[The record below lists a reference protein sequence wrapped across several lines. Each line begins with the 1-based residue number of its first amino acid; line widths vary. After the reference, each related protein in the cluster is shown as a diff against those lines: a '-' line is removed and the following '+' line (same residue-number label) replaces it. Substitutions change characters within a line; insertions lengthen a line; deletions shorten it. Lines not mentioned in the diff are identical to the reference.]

1 MEFIRGQGNLSIHQ
15 AKKITEWRN
24 MNKDLVKA
32 VSEIQEDEALRLVNE
47 AIEKGEKP
55 LDILADCQKAM
66 NIVGERY
73 ESREYFLPELV
84 MSGELLQEISDILKP
99 VMQAESS
106 GEGDSKRGRIVLGTA
121 RGDIHDIGKDIVGFM
136 LEVNGFEVH
145 DLGVDVPE
153 ERFVEAVKEVKPQV
167 LALSGFL
174 TLAYDSMKSTVEALK
189 KAGLRDEVKI
199 MIGGGS
205 QIGEKVKDYV
215 AADAYGINAVEAVRL
230 AKEWI
235 PTK

>member
-1 MEFIRGQGNLSIHQ
+1 
-15 AKKITEWRN
+15 

-32 VSEIQEDEALRLVNE
+32 VSEIQEDEALRLVQD

-106 GEGDSKRGRIVLGTA
+106 GEGDSKRGRIVLGTVS
-121 RGDIHDIGKDIVGFM
+121 GDIHDIGKDIVGFM

-174 TLAYDSMKSTVEALK
+174 TLAYDSMKSTVEKLK

-215 AADAYGINAVEAVRL
+215 AADDYGKNAVEAVRL
-230 AKEWI
+230 AKQWI
-235 PTK
+235 PAK

>member
-1 MEFIRGQGNLSIHQ
+1 
-15 AKKITEWRN
+15 

-230 AKEWI
+230 AKQWI
-235 PTK
+235 PAK

>member
-1 MEFIRGQGNLSIHQ
+1 
-15 AKKITEWRN
+15 

-106 GEGDSKRGRIVLGTA
+106 GEGDSKRGRIVLGTVS
-121 RGDIHDIGKDIVGFM
+121 GDIHDIGKDIVGFM

-174 TLAYDSMKSTVEALK
+174 TLAYDSMKSTVEKLK

-215 AADAYGINAVEAVRL
+215 AADDYGKNAVEAVRL
-230 AKEWI
+230 AKQWI
-235 PTK
+235 PAK

>member
-1 MEFIRGQGNLSIHQ
+1 
-15 AKKITEWRN
+15 

-32 VSEIQEDEALRLVNE
+32 VSEIQEDEALRLVQD

-106 GEGDSKRGRIVLGTA
+106 GEGDSKRGRIVLGTVS
-121 RGDIHDIGKDIVGFM
+121 GDIHDIGKDIVGFM
-136 LEVNGFEVH
+136 LEVNGFEVQ

-174 TLAYDSMKSTVEALK
+174 TLAYDSMKSTVEKLK

-215 AADAYGINAVEAVRL
+215 AADDYGKNAVEAVRL
-230 AKEWI
+230 AKQWI
-235 PTK
+235 PAK